1 MAERYPGYDVLN
13 KRNSVSWNDKTRAV
27 IDSRLAIDPAR
38 HLFFSDEEWP
48 TIRAVCDRIVPQTVA
63 RSRPVPLAA
72 MLDEKLHKNS
82 GDGYRHAE
90 LPPMRQ
96 AWQRGLAALDAEAK
110 VRHDRRFHDLG
121 PLEQDDILK
130 AVQEGHVRD
139 NRAWH
144 DLPPK
149 SFFKNRVLH
158 DIVSLYYSHPTS
170 WNEIGYGGPASPRG
184 YVRMNYNRRDPWE
197 AVEAKPGREAQAR
210 RENARVGRR

>member
-13 KRNSVSWNDKTRAV
+13 KRNSVSWNDKTREV
-27 IDSRLAIDPAR
+27 IDSRLAIDPNR
-38 HLFFSDEEWP
+38 HAFFTDEEWP

-63 RSRPVPLAA
+63 RPRRVPMAA
-72 MLDEKLHKNS
+72 MLDEKMHKNA

-96 AWQRGLAALDAEAK
+96 AWQRGLAALDVEAK
-110 VRHDRRFHDLG
+110 ARHDRRFHDLG
-121 PLEQDDILK
+121 PLEQDEILK
-130 AVQEGHVRD
+130 AVQEGRV
-139 NRAWH
+139 H
-144 DLPPK
+144 DDRVWRSLPPE

-158 DIVSLYYSHPTS
+158 DLISLYYSHPTS

-184 YVRMNYNRRDPWE
+184 YARMNYNRRDPWE
-197 AVEAKPGREAQAR
+197 AVEAKPGHEAQAR